1 VVGRHGA
8 TNAHQD
14 RDAAAFVDVARS
26 SVNVVLPDL
35 VRSAMRPQL
44 AFKAVAAKVK
54 LHDQARE
61 KLRQLDFV
69 ANACAGKVDFL

>member
-1 VVGRHGA
+1 MSSCLTLMRA
-8 TNAHQD
+8 TSPCTRAQP
-14 RDAAAFVDVARS
+14 ARS
-26 SVNVVLPDL
+26 AL
-35 VRSAMRPQL
+35 RPQL

-69 ANACAGKVDFL
+69 ANAYAGKVDFL